1 MQSGSVLD
9 ANNIEIYSYCHYITA
24 KLEQRH
30 GTRGGRLVVRC
41 AHSLLILLVKS
52 VLSHRFI
59 HLKAPVSK
67 CEVVEKQKVAMRQ
80 LFASILCFLSGC
92 CYRLFRSFLIDLA
105 VNGDNRRKK
114 CWNFQE

>member
-9 ANNIEIYSYCHYITA
+9 SNNVEIYSYCHYITA
-24 KLEQRH
+24 RLEQRH
-30 GTRGGRLVVRC
+30 GTREGRLIVRC
-41 AHSLLILLVKS
+41 VKS
-52 VLSHRFI
+52 ALSHRFL

-67 CEVVEKQKVAMRQ
+67 CEVVETQNVDMRQ

-92 CYRLFRSFLIDLA
+92 SDRLFRSFLLDLI
-105 VNGDNRRKK
+105 VSGDNRRKK